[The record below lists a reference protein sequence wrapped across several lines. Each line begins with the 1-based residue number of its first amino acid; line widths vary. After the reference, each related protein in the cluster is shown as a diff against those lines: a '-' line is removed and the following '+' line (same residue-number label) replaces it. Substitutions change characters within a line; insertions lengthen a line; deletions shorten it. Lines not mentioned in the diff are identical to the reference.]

1 MDDNES
7 GVLWTRVYAI
17 VFSVTRQVWKEIQ
30 ELYKLMGQHWQ

>member
-7 GVLWTRVYAI
+7 DVLRTRVYAT
-17 VFSVTRQVWKEIQ
+17 VFSVTRQVWTETQ